1 MRQNTVKQS
10 LTDGGIAV
18 GTMAFEF
25 MVPALPQIADV
36 AGADFVLFDMEHA
49 GLSTERLATLAAVT
63 RGTDVVPLVRVPK
76 ADYQL
81 MSRPLDVG
89 VMGIMAPS
97 VESKAQAE
105 ALVAATKYPP
115 AGHRGT
121 AFGIAHDGYRKGDA
135 RQKMQDANEQTLLIA
150 QIETPPGVDNV
161 DEIASVEGIDVLWM
175 GHNDLT
181 TAMGIPGQFDHAEYL
196 DAEQR
201 MLDAC
206 EKFGRA
212 AGFRCDSADHGRKL
226 AAQGFRCLAYLNDI
240 VIYRDNLASGL
251 QAVRSAASEAAV

>member
-1 MRQNTVKQS
+1 MRQNTVKQT
-10 LTDGGIAV
+10 LAGGGISV

-25 MVPALPQIADV
+25 MVPALPQIAAV
-36 AGADFVLFDMEHA
+36 AGADFVLFDMEHT
-49 GLSTERLATLAAVT
+49 GLSTERLTTLAAVT
-63 RGTDVVPLVRVPK
+63 RGTNVVPLVRVPK

-89 VMGIMAPS
+89 MMGIMAPS
-97 VESKAQAE
+97 VETKAQAE
-105 ALVAATKYPP
+105 ALVTATKYPP
-115 AGHRGT
+115 GGYRGT

-135 RQKMQDANEQTLLIA
+135 KQKMQDANEQTLLIA
-150 QIETPPGVDNV
+150 QIETPLGVHNV
-161 DEIASVEGIDVLWM
+161 EEIAAVEGVDVLWM

-181 TAMGIPGQFDHAEYL
+181 TAMGIPGQFDHSEYL
-196 DAEQR
+196 AAEQA

-240 VIYRDNLASGL
+240 VIYRDNLAAGL
-251 QAVRSAASEAAV
+251 EAVRSAVNEGAD